1 MSRPIKFRGKAKLHS
16 KYHYGS
22 LLKGTDGKLYIGE
35 LICPKEAV
43 DERLSMVGRGQGK
56 QMRQYMAMGF
66 LEVIPKTVGQH
77 TGLKDKNGV
86 EIYEGDNVK
95 YVHEQDY
102 HYDEDLNGY
111 SDEWIES
118 TVSWQNDYPAFD
130 IDGHTEEYN
139 LLSSPEIIVEVI
151 GNIHEEEQKC

>member
-1 MSRPIKFRGKAKLHS
+1 MREIKFRVWCLDRKEWEKEKTYLTPDGRLFR
-16 KYHYGS
+16 KYV
-22 LLKGTDGKLYIGE
+22 LDGIYRDDSHNHIIE
-35 LICPKEAV
+35 
-43 DERLSMVGRGQGK
+43 
-56 QMRQYMAMGF
+56 QY
-66 LEVIPKTVGQH
+66 

-139 LLSSPEIIVEVI
+139 LLSSPEIIIEVI
-151 GNIHEEEQKC
+151 GNIHNKKENK